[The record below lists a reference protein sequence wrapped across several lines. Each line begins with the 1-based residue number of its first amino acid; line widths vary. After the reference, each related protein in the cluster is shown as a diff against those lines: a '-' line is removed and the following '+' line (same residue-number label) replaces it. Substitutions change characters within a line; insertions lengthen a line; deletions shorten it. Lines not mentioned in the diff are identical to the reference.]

1 MVDCHFHYSV
11 MSPLCVPSK
20 LEDYMG
26 DQVTHVLTHQTWD
39 KNFEEALEDNARL
52 SFVNPRWIFA
62 CHAKQKLVP
71 HQAFLIVPSSQN

>member
-1 MVDCHFHYSV
+1 
-11 MSPLCVPSK
+11 
-20 LEDYMG
+20 MG

-39 KNFEEALEDNARL
+39 KNFEEVSLFTFLTSLCMHVIWCYVSQALEDNARL

-71 HQAFLIVPSSQN
+71 QQAFLIVPSSQN